1 MKKIIAKKTYNTET
15 AQLIKHVTFGEFGET
30 TGYEEILF
38 QTKKGDF
45 FLYGFGGPE
54 SPYPVETIK
63 ALTKAEATDWENNN
77 WK

>member
-15 AQLIKHVTFGEFGET
+15 AKSVKHVTFGQFGDAD
-30 TGYEEILF
+30 GYEEILY

-45 FLYGFGGPE
+45 FLYGVGGVD

-63 ALTKAEATDWENNN
+63 AFTKAEASEWEKNN
-77 WK
+77 